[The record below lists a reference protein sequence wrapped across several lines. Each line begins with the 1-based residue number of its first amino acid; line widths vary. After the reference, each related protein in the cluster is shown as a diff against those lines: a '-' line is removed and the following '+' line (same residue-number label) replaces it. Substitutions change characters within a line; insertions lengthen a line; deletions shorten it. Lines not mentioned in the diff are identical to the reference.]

1 MIGRTRGI
9 SDAAALSVSHLEEQ
23 TALTSQAIAL
33 DIDQRLGAAGIV
45 QELLIDLI
53 DLSLQGKQA
62 RWNLRGRMF
71 RDLHLLLDD
80 LVEETGSYADR
91 LAERCLALG
100 VAADSRVA
108 TLAYFTHLDPFPP
121 GRIEDRHVVDLMV
134 TRLHAISEVGRRRL
148 SQLGELDLVSQNLVL
163 EVLVGVEKNLWMFE
177 AHQPTEMSG

>member
-1 MIGRTRGI
+1 MLRRTRI
-9 SDAAALSVSHLEEQ
+9 TSDAAALNVDYLVER
-23 TALTSQAIAL
+23 TALTSPAIAL
-33 DIDQRLGAAGIV
+33 GTDRRLGAAGIV
-45 QELLIDLI
+45 QELLIDMI

-62 RWNLRGRMF
+62 HWNLRGRMF

-80 LVEETGSYADR
+80 LVKEAGGAADR

-108 TLAYFTHLDPFPP
+108 TVAYFTHLEPFPP

-134 TRLHAISEVGRRRL
+134 TRLHAISEVGRSHL
-148 SQLGELDLVSQNLVL
+148 GYLGELDPVSQNLVS

-177 AHQPTEMSG
+177 AHQPIETS